1 MVVAILS
8 RVILATNV
16 NDGVAGG
23 QKSWVTGS
31 NESGW
36 IVGGKHAEK
45 MDGEGLVG
53 VEMATRD
60 ISQEI
65 GNESRADRKYLWV
78 PINGPGSIL
87 NLFDSVILK
96 MLRSINVSPR
106 QQ

>member
-8 RVILATNV
+8 RVIFSANV

-36 IVGGKHAEK
+36 IVGWEHAEK

-53 VEMATRD
+53 VKMTTR
-60 ISQEI
+60 EI
-65 GNESRADRKYLWV
+65 LARR
-78 PINGPGSIL
+78 
-87 NLFDSVILK
+87 SV
-96 MLRSINVSPR
+96 MS
-106 QQ
+106 